1 MSNPINKTKKGAC
14 IFGIVFCSLLVIFAF
29 CGRYF
34 QSDLKQVANFF
45 LGTFGMSF
53 YGIMAAVIVA
63 CSCVLAGKRIRIPT
77 KYIVNFILMFVA
89 VVLFVQVITTYGF
102 VAKSGDDG
110 VTYIDFSTYTSY
122 VYHYYDSS
130 AVGIPTFGGVFFG
143 IVAYALTKTLTIWG
157 ASIIILALLAWT
169 VFAIGDFFYSYYTG
183 KIQLVAPIMQDDVQS
198 ITPSSTTQSSV
209 SSTTEEDSEYIRA
222 MNTLFP
228 NNPTVYPEEVST
240 TFTEEEE
247 DDQPTVVEPR
257 YSAEQAR
264 SILFNNTE
272 PQQPTSN
279 VGSTFFNPGQNVT
292 QQDETF
298 VPGYYTTHQTETT
311 VVEEESHD
319 GWRIPSPQP
328 SSTITTQTYT
338 PPTTPVQPEPE
349 PPVATPIQP
358 VFEQAPVVQPVE
370 EDEDDDDVDPIEV
383 VTPVFTQT
391 QQPTSDPSFDTY
403 SFEEED
409 EEDAQV
415 EEEPIVAVEPDPDP
429 DELVPVPTFKP
440 VPGGIQEGFN
450 LVTRKEAEETQ
461 AAVHQYQEYN
471 TPPFELLNEVT
482 FTQEMDSGER
492 RQIAQAICDKLAVFG
507 IKIEPVDMIVG
518 PSVTR
523 YMFRVLSQKTRMSDF
538 KQYSDDI
545 KACIEAPDDIRIEAP
560 VHGTNLVGIEVAN
573 KVKAPVMLRSLL
585 ESQDFQKAKGA
596 LVFAIGQEITGRIV
610 LADLAE
616 MPHLL
621 IAGTTGSGKSVCL
634 NCMIV
639 SMIYK
644 YGPEYVRF
652 VMVDPKFV
660 ELSRYDGI
668 PHMLTKETI
677 TNVSDALSGMDY
689 LIKEMDGRFQLFKQN
704 HVGNITEY
712 NSRINP
718 KYNQKL
724 PYLVFVVDELA
735 DLMSVN
741 KKAFE
746 NKLGRLAQKSRA
758 AGIHIVLA
766 TQRPDVNVI
775 TGTIK
780 ANLPCRM
787 ALKVASSYDS
797 ATIVGGGGAEKLLGK
812 GDMLFMKPGSSDLE
826 RVQGAYVSND
836 EIRALVEFS
845 ISQNEVFHDERIYK
859 EIFTSQNEPEPE
871 EEQEVRGDADREP
884 TIDPLCKKA
893 LRFWLERNKGRAS
906 IASIQ
911 RNLGIGFNRAGRI
924 VDTLQKMKLIEEPAA
939 NESSSKPTMV
949 LVTLEQLDEIFPDME
964 G

>member
-1 MSNPINKTKKGAC
+1 MKNNISKSQKTAC
-14 IFGIVFCSLLVIFAF
+14 IIGIVVCALLIIFAF

-34 QSDLKQVANFF
+34 QSNLKLVANFF

-53 YGIMAAVIVA
+53 YGIMAAIIVS
-63 CSCVLAGKRIRIPT
+63 CSFILAGKKIKIPA
-77 KYIVNFILMFVA
+77 KYLVNFILMFVA

-102 VAKSGDDG
+102 VAIKGDDG
-110 VTYIDFSTYTSY
+110 VTYIDFATYTGY
-122 VYHYYDSS
+122 VYHYYGSS

-143 IVAYALTKTLTIWG
+143 VVAYALTKTVTIWG

-169 VFAIGDFFYSYYTG
+169 TFAIGDFFYSYFTG
-183 KIQLVAPIMQDDVQS
+183 KIQLVAPIKEEEIEA
-198 ITPSSTTQSSV
+198 ITPTESTQQATPAV
-209 SSTTEEDSEYIRA
+209 SQEDSEYLRA

-228 NNPTVYPEEVST
+228 QTPTVYPEEVSST
-240 TFTEEEE
+240 INEEEATE
-247 DDQPTVVEPR
+247 PPVVTEQR
-257 YSAEQAR
+257 YSPEQAR
-264 SILFNNTE
+264 DILFNNVE
-272 PQQPTSN
+272 QQQPTSN
-279 VGSTFFNPGQNVT
+279 IGSTFFKPGQAFD
-292 QQDETF
+292 QQEEETF
-298 VPGYYTTHQTETT
+298 VPGYYTTQTTT
-311 VVEEESHD
+311 PQNVEDDSTD
-319 GWRIPSPQP
+319 GWRIPSTQP
-328 SSTITTQTYT
+328 ASSITTETYT
-338 PPTTPVQPEPE
+338 PATPV
-349 PPVATPIQP
+349 V
-358 VFEQAPVVQPVE
+358 EQAPPVTFVEQQSQPV
-370 EDEDDDDVDPIEV
+370 
-383 VTPVFTQT
+383 TP
-391 QQPTSDPSFDTY
+391 
-403 SFEEED
+403 
-409 EEDAQV
+409 V
-415 EEEPIVAVEPDPDP
+415 EEEPTVQPIEVITPVVVSQPQPVISPVEAPVVEEEEEDDILPVIEQEDDQQDELDP
-429 DELVPVPTFKP
+429 DELVTVPTFKP
-440 VPGGIQEGFN
+440 VPGGIQQGFDI
-450 LVTRKEAEETQ
+450 VTRKEAEESQ
-461 AAVHQYQEYN
+461 AAVHHYLEYI
-471 TPPFELLNEVT
+471 TPPFELLNEAAV
-482 FTQEMDSGER
+482 TQEMDGGER
-492 RQIAQAICDKLAVFG
+492 RMIAQAICDKLAVFG
-507 IKIEPVDMIVG
+507 IKIEPVDMVVG

-545 KACIEAPDDIRIEAP
+545 KACIEAPEDIRIEAP

-573 KVKAPVMLRSLL
+573 KVKSSVMLRNLL
-585 ESQDFQKAKGA
+585 QSQEFQKAKGA
-596 LVFAIGQEITGRIV
+596 LSFAIGQEITGKIII
-610 LADLAE
+610 ADLAE

-704 HVGNITEY
+704 HVGNISEY
-712 NSRINP
+712 NSRIDP
-718 KYNQKL
+718 KFSQKL

-741 KKAFE
+741 KKSFE
-746 NKLGRLAQKSRA
+746 TKLCRLAQKSRA

-766 TQRPDVNVI
+766 TQRPDTNVI

-787 ALKVASSYDS
+787 ALKVASAYDS
-797 ATIVGGGGAEKLLGK
+797 QTIIGGGGAEKLLGK
-812 GDMLFMKPGSSDLE
+812 GDMLFMQPGSADLE
-826 RVQGAYVSND
+826 RVQGAYISND
-836 EIRALVEFS
+836 EIRSLVEFS

-859 EIFTSQNEPEPE
+859 EIFTSQNEPEEPE
-871 EEQEVRGDADREP
+871 EHEVRGDADREP

-939 NESSSKPTMV
+939 NESNSKPTMV
-949 LVTLEQLDEIFPDME
+949 LVTLDDLDEIFPDME

>member
-1 MSNPINKTKKGAC
+1 
-14 IFGIVFCSLLVIFAF
+14 
-29 CGRYF
+29 
-34 QSDLKQVANFF
+34 
-45 LGTFGMSF
+45 
-53 YGIMAAVIVA
+53 
-63 CSCVLAGKRIRIPT
+63 
-77 KYIVNFILMFVA
+77 
-89 VVLFVQVITTYGF
+89 
-102 VAKSGDDG
+102 
-110 VTYIDFSTYTSY
+110 
-122 VYHYYDSS
+122 
-130 AVGIPTFGGVFFG
+130 
-143 IVAYALTKTLTIWG
+143 
-157 ASIIILALLAWT
+157 
-169 VFAIGDFFYSYYTG
+169 
-183 KIQLVAPIMQDDVQS
+183 
-198 ITPSSTTQSSV
+198 
-209 SSTTEEDSEYIRA
+209 
-222 MNTLFP
+222 
-228 NNPTVYPEEVST
+228 
-240 TFTEEEE
+240 
-247 DDQPTVVEPR
+247 
-257 YSAEQAR
+257 
-264 SILFNNTE
+264 
-272 PQQPTSN
+272 
-279 VGSTFFNPGQNVT
+279 
-292 QQDETF
+292 
-298 VPGYYTTHQTETT
+298 
-311 VVEEESHD
+311 
-319 GWRIPSPQP
+319 
-328 SSTITTQTYT
+328 
-338 PPTTPVQPEPE
+338 
-349 PPVATPIQP
+349 
-358 VFEQAPVVQPVE
+358 
-370 EDEDDDDVDPIEV
+370 
-383 VTPVFTQT
+383 
-391 QQPTSDPSFDTY
+391 
-403 SFEEED
+403 
-409 EEDAQV
+409 
-415 EEEPIVAVEPDPDP
+415 
-429 DELVPVPTFKP
+429 
-440 VPGGIQEGFN
+440 
-450 LVTRKEAEETQ
+450 
-461 AAVHQYQEYN
+461 
-471 TPPFELLNEVT
+471 
-482 FTQEMDSGER
+482 
-492 RQIAQAICDKLAVFG
+492 
-507 IKIEPVDMIVG
+507 
-518 PSVTR
+518 
-523 YMFRVLSQKTRMSDF
+523 
-538 KQYSDDI
+538 
-545 KACIEAPDDIRIEAP
+545 
-560 VHGTNLVGIEVAN
+560 
-573 KVKAPVMLRSLL
+573 
-585 ESQDFQKAKGA
+585 
-596 LVFAIGQEITGRIV
+596 
-610 LADLAE
+610 

-949 LVTLEQLDEIFPDME
+949 LVTLEQLDEIFPDLD

>member
-1 MSNPINKTKKGAC
+1 MKSSISKTKKGAC
-14 IFGIVFCSLLVIFAF
+14 IFGIVLCSLLIVFAF
-29 CGRYF
+29 CGRHF

-53 YGIMAAVIVA
+53 YGIMAAIIVS
-63 CSCVLAGKRIRIPT
+63 CSFILAGKRIKIPA
-77 KYIVNFILMFVA
+77 KYVVNFVLMFVA
-89 VVLFVQVITTYGF
+89 VVLFVQIITTYGF
-102 VAKSGDDG
+102 VAKKGDSG

-130 AVGIPTFGGVFFG
+130 AVGIPTFGGLFFG
-143 IVAYALTKTLTIWG
+143 IIAYALTKALTIWG
-157 ASIIILALLAWT
+157 ASILILGLLAWT
-169 VFAIGDFFYSYYTG
+169 VFAIGDFFYSYFTG
-183 KIQLVAPIMQDDVQS
+183 KIQLVAPIAEPSVDEVSPSTLTQSASPVPSQDDS
-198 ITPSSTTQSSV
+198 
-209 SSTTEEDSEYIRA
+209 DYLRA

-228 NNPTVYPEEVST
+228 QGPTVYPEEVSST
-240 TFTEEEE
+240 VNDVDIT
-247 DDQPTVVEPR
+247 PTSTPST
-257 YSAEQAR
+257 SADATYTPEQAR
-264 SILFNNTE
+264 DILFNQTDS
-272 PQQPTSN
+272 QQPTSN
-279 VGSTFFNPGQNVT
+279 IGSSFFKQGQSNVE
-292 QQDETF
+292 QDETF
-298 VPGYYTTHQTETT
+298 VPGYYTTHTPTAP
-311 VVEEESHD
+311 VEEEYNDS
-319 GWRIPSPQP
+319 WRIPSQQQ
-328 SSTITTQTYT
+328 SSSITTETYT
-338 PPTTPVQPEPE
+338 PPVVEEQQVTPIITPV
-349 PPVATPIQP
+349 
-358 VFEQAPVVQPVE
+358 VVDSSTQNL
-370 EDEDDDDVDPIEV
+370 
-383 VTPVFTQT
+383 VTP
-391 QQPTSDPSFDTY
+391 PIA
-403 SFEEED
+403 EEED
-409 EEDAQV
+409 DFVEPVAVISPVVAPSVEQTIQQDISMQAEQEDDFCQEDAT
-415 EEEPIVAVEPDPDP
+415 EEDP
-429 DELVPVPTFKP
+429 DELVTVPTFKS
-440 VPGGIQEGFN
+440 VPGGIQEGFDI
-450 LVTRKEAEETQ
+450 VTRREAEETQ
-461 AAVHQYQEYN
+461 ASVHHYLEYN
-471 TPPFELLNEVT
+471 TPPFELLNEST

-492 RQIAQAICDKLAVFG
+492 RLIAQAICDKLAVFG

-538 KQYSDDI
+538 KQYTDDI

-573 KVKAPVMLRSLL
+573 KVKAPVTLRNLL
-585 ESQDFQKAKGA
+585 QSQEFQKAKGA
-596 LVFAIGQEITGRIV
+596 LVFAIGQEITGKIIV
-610 LADLAE
+610 ADLAD

-704 HVGNITEY
+704 HVGNIAEY
-712 NSRINP
+712 NSRIDP

-741 KKAFE
+741 KKGFE
-746 NKLGRLAQKSRA
+746 TRLGRLAQKSRA

-797 ATIVGGGGAEKLLGK
+797 QTIIGGGGAEKLLGK
-812 GDMLFMKPGSSDLE
+812 GDMLFMKPGSADLE
-826 RVQGAYVSND
+826 RVQGAYISND

-859 EIFTSQNEPEPE
+859 EIFASQNEPEPVE
-871 EEQEVRGDADREP
+871 ENVVTGDADMEP

-924 VDTLQKMKLIEEPAA
+924 VDTLQTMKLIEEPAP
-939 NESSSKPTMV
+939 NESSSKPMMV
-949 LVTLEQLDEIFPDME
+949 LVSLEDLDEIFPDLE